1 VRDVR
6 SLSVVVCLNA
16 AFVLSQI
23 SSGTAASAD
32 HKANASY
39 RSNTSSQTASVDD
52 VPPNCVRQS
61 CGKLWCWQMRGKSG
75 SH

>member
-1 VRDVR
+1 MR
-6 SLSVVVCLNA
+6 SLSVVVCLTA

-32 HKANASY
+32 TKVNASY
-39 RSNTSSQTASVDD
+39 RSNTSSQTASADD
-52 VPPNCVRQS
+52 VPANCVRQS
-61 CGKLWCWQMRGKSG
+61 CGKLWCWQMRGKGG